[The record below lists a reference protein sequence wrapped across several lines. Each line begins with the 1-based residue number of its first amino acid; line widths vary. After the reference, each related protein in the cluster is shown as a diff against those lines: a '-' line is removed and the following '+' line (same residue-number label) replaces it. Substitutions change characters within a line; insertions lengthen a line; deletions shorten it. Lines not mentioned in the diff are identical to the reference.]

1 MPCPILNLLQPFPLK
16 LQAYV
21 GKLLGQLGRT
31 EFRNGK
37 ETPGSRWV
45 QTDTLIIDEISMLSA
60 SLFSKLDEIGRHMRN
75 RGENKHLPFGGLQV
89 IVTGDFFQLPPGAVF
104 PSCTLHQTHIIA
116 SYHACVAVQL
126 MVVHP
131 PVLRSAGQQPG
142 LPILWKVCWTAHA
155 RSTEAS
161 RGGVRRCQVGKER
174 CCTGLWHEVVTAYK
188 ICV

>member
-1 MPCPILNLLQPFPLK
+1 MTLRPPVPCPILNLLQSFPLK

-37 ETPGSRWV
+37 ETPGARWV

-126 MVVHP
+126 TVVHP
-131 PVLRSAGQQPG
+131 PVLRSAG
-142 LPILWKVCWTAHA
+142 HA

-174 CCTGLWHEVVTAYK
+174 CCTGLWHEVVTADK